1 MAELKE
7 LKRLKDEER
16 SLMNIASKLS
26 DQLNRLK
33 VEELALLSM
42 LHKEGLPANTM
53 EDTDAR
59 MEEEQQDDQSSSQ
72 QVVEKTEELVPLDLH
87 VKNSQE
93 EKEFEEEE
101 EEEEDDD
108 LTMMMSHFN
117 DGWIDSDLIIDEQF
131 RQCWS

>member
-7 LKRLKDEER
+7 LKQLKDEEK

-33 VEELALLSM
+33 VEELALLSL
-42 LHKEGLPANTM
+42 LHKEGLPVNTM
-53 EDTDAR
+53 EDTD
-59 MEEEQQDDQSSSQ
+59 MGTEEQQDDQPSSSQ
-72 QVVEKTEELVPLDLH
+72 QVVEKREKLVPLDLH
-87 VKNSQE
+87 VKNSQK

-108 LTMMMSHFN
+108 LNMMMSHFN
-117 DGWIDSDLIIDEQF
+117 DG
-131 RQCWS
+131 